1 MERSMGGGRGG
12 GSDMGGR
19 SSGGGGRSYGGGG
32 GGGGYGGGG
41 GGGGY
46 GGGEWGGGRDGGRA
60 EGGRG
65 GRGGGAG
72 FGRRKVCR
80 FCADK
85 TAKVDY
91 KDNQGLKFFLTE
103 RGKIIPRRI
112 SGNCAEHQRAVANA
126 IKRARQLALLP
137 YATIQG

>member
-1 MERSMGGGRGG
+1 MERATTGGRGG
-12 GSDMGGR
+12 GFDSGSRGGSR
-19 SSGGGGRSYGGGG
+19 GGGG
-32 GGGGYGGGG
+32 GGGG
-41 GGGGY
+41 
-46 GGGEWGGGRDGGRA
+46 GGGEWGGMGGRDGGRDGGRA

-65 GRGGGAG
+65 RGGAG

-85 TAKVDY
+85 SAKVDF

-112 SGNCAEHQRAVANA
+112 SGNCALHQRQVANA
-126 IKRARQLALLP
+126 IKRSRQLALLP
-137 YATIQG
+137 YAVIQG